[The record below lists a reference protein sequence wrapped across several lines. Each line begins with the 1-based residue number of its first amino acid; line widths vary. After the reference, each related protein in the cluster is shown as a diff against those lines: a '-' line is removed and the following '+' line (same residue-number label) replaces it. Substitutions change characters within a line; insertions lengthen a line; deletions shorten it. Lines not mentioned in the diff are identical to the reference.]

1 MVVNSK
7 KCHLMRIGRGGKNDI
22 FTFKDVCY
30 KNSKEDFVLEITID
44 KKLNFKINIRKMCKK
59 SGQKLIAVSKISAFL
74 NKDKKGS
81 YLMP

>member
-1 MVVNSK
+1 
-7 KCHLMRIGRGGKNDI
+7 MRIGRGGKNDI

-30 KNSKEDFVLEITID
+30 KNSKEKFILEITID
-44 KKLNFKINIRKMCKK
+44 KKLNFDSHIRKMCKK
-59 SGQKLIAVSKISAFL
+59 SGQKLIGLSKVSTFL